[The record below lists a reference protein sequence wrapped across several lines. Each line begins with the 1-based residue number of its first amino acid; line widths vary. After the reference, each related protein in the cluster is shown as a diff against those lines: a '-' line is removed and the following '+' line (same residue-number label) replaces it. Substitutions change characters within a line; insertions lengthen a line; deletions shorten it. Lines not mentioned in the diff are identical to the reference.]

1 MVTECVLDASV
12 SLRWVFEDQATA
24 ATDDLLSRVSVDDV
38 HVPSL
43 WRIEIANAITRRF
56 REGGA
61 LADHEALGLI
71 NDLMTLPLVV
81 DEAPDW
87 ARVLR
92 IAGYAQ
98 LLGLKVHDATYLELA
113 IRLNAP
119 LATLDRRLADAA
131 QRMGVAVLPAADA

>member
-1 MVTECVLDASV
+1 MVIEWVLDASV

-56 REGGA
+56 REGA

-71 NDLMTLPLVV
+71 NDPMTLPLVV

-119 LATLDRRLADAA
+119 LATLDRRPADAA
-131 QRMGVAVLPAADA
+131 RRMGVAVLPAADA